1 MVLDEPTVTEMGVCP
16 GQETSSPSETRT
28 GPETEVLRWRVLH
41 TKSRQEKALAET
53 LGAMGVSYFLPVA
66 CQARYY
72 GRRKVQVELPL
83 FPCYLFL
90 QGTREQAFLAD
101 RTKRVAR
108 VIEVADQQRLAL
120 ELAQIRRV
128 LEQGASLEAFPFLR
142 RGVRV
147 EVKDGPWRGLRGM
160 IEDRARRNRLILQ
173 VDVLGQATS
182 LEIDGTLLEPIDEV
196 SAAKV

>member
-1 MVLDEPTVTEMGVCP
+1 MVLDEPTVIEMRS
-16 GQETSSPSETRT
+16 GQESQSVLGTGVGAET
-28 GPETEVLRWRVLH
+28 LRWRVLH

-53 LGAMGVSYFLPVA
+53 LGAMGVNYFLPVA

-90 QGTREQAFLAD
+90 HGTREQAFAAD

-108 VIEVADQQRLAL
+108 VIEVADQQRLTQ

-128 LEQGASLEAFPFLR
+128 LEGGGNLEPFSFLR

-147 EVKDGPWRGLRGM
+147 EVKGGPWRGLRGI

-182 LEIDGTLLEPIDEV
+182 LEIDGTLLEPIDDV
-196 SAAKV
+196 SVAKV